1 MKKNTLTPPN
11 YIKYFFIL
19 ASIVLTLYVL
29 IITQSLVKPLLTAF
43 IFALLLKPVS
53 AYMEKIK
60 IPRLFSALL
69 TILLMLVA
77 LLLVA
82 FFLAV
87 QIKNITA
94 DVDIFINSFNATLNK
109 IQQWA
114 ADRFGIAPSQQITY
128 IKNSS
133 TSLLK
138 NSVSFFQN
146 TLMFTADFFMGFF
159 LFLIS
164 VFFFLYYRTFL
175 VTFLMKCFSSSV
187 HAEVRTTLRAI
198 QVMVRKYIVG
208 LFLVILTIA
217 ILNTL
222 GLLALGIKHAVFFG
236 AVGGILTI
244 IPYIGITVGALLP
257 FLFALATTNSIW
269 YPLGVIMVFAMVQFL
284 EGNFITPKI
293 IGSQIS
299 LNPFASLLILFFGGM
314 FFGLMGIV
322 LSLPL
327 LAMIKIIFDHID
339 SLKPL
344 GYLLGNPEVPHKSVI
359 KKYFKKLLKKIFRL
373 S

>member
-1 MKKNTLTPPN
+1 MKKNIVTPPN
-11 YIKYFFIL
+11 VVKYFFIL

-29 IITQSLVKPLLTAF
+29 IMTQSLVKPLLAAF

-69 TILLMLVA
+69 TILLMLVF

-87 QIKNITA
+87 QIKYITA

-128 IKNSS
+128 IKNTS
-133 TSLLK
+133 TSLFK
-138 NSVSFFQN
+138 NSVSFLQN
-146 TLMFTADFFMGFF
+146 TLMFTADFFIGFF

-175 VTFLMKCFSSSV
+175 VAFLMKCFSSST
-187 HAEVRTTLRAI
+187 HTEVKITLRAI
-198 QVMVRKYIVG
+198 QVMVRKYIIG
-208 LFLVILTIA
+208 LFFVILTIA

-222 GLLALGIKHAVFFG
+222 GLLLLGIKHAIFFG
-236 AVGGILTI
+236 AMGGILTI
-244 IPYIGITVGALLP
+244 IPYIGITVGAFLP
-257 FLFALATTNSIW
+257 FLFALATTNSLW
-269 YPLGVIMVFAMVQFL
+269 YPLGVIVVFVVVQFL
-284 EGNFITPKI
+284 EGNFVTPKI

-327 LAMIKIIFDHID
+327 LAMIKIIFDHMD

-344 GYLLGNPEVPHKSVI
+344 GYLLGNPEVTHKSVI
-359 KKYFKKLLKKIFRL
+359 KKYFKKLLTKMKK
-373 S
+373 